1 MADLVVPTMNVS
13 MMMLMMP
20 MMMMLMYPTT
30 AASIL
35 SGSILSGS
43 RLADPSAEEPSV
55 SVLGVTNLIEIYKE
69 RKKRSELRTKPSEAA
84 ERSSILFCI
93 DNAVNLL
100 NILSQIKQFYTTT
113 CLKLSSSLPCCTVQ
127 RLNSD
132 RKRNLK
138 ISGSSSW
145 QEDTN
150 GISE

>member
-1 MADLVVPTMNVS
+1 MFCQTVSCTGQVTEDAIVPMKTVS

-84 ERSSILFCI
+84 ERSSILFRI
-93 DNAVNLL
+93 DNVVNFM
-100 NILSQIKQFYTTT
+100 II
-113 CLKLSSSLPCCTVQ
+113 
-127 RLNSD
+127 
-132 RKRNLK
+132 
-138 ISGSSSW
+138 
-145 QEDTN
+145 
-150 GISE
+150 